1 VSDETRENGFARR
14 WSRFARVSA
23 GLTGVAARGAGRRL
37 AGTKMVSA
45 ANAADLTAVLGN
57 LRGPVMKVAQFVAT
71 VPGVLPPEVAAPLLS
86 LQANAPPMGAG
97 FVRRR
102 MLAELGPDWEK
113 KFKSFERE
121 AAAAASLGQVHRAVA
136 KDGRRLACKLQ
147 YPDMDAAV
155 QNDVQQFKTLL
166 MLQRGF
172 DSTIDTTDIGK
183 EIAARLSE
191 ELDYVREAAHMRLYT
206 IMLADR
212 EDIAVPE
219 PVPTLS
225 TKRLLTMTWLDGKP
239 IADYVDADLKT
250 RNGIATALFKAWWRP
265 FARHGVIHGDP
276 HLGNYTVRTDG
287 GINLLDYGC
296 VRTFAPAFVEG
307 VIGLFRALQK
317 KDDALAAKSYRA
329 WGFKK
334 LTPELV
340 GVLNLWARFIFNP
353 LLDDRIR
360 LVDDGVPA
368 AEYGMK
374 QANEVHA
381 KLKKLGGIK
390 PPREFVFMDRAAVGL
405 GGAMIRMGAR
415 LNFNKLFEEEIAD
428 FDVAALAKRQKAA
441 FSRAG
446 VPLPEGA

>member
-1 VSDETRENGFARR
+1 
-14 WSRFARVSA
+14 
-23 GLTGVAARGAGRRL
+23 
-37 AGTKMVSA
+37 VSA

-71 VPGVLPPEVAAPLLS
+71 VPGILPPEVAAPLLS

-102 MLAELGPDWEK
+102 MSAELGPDWEK

-121 AAAAASLGQVHRAVA
+121 AAAAASLGQVHRAIA

-147 YPDMDAAV
+147 YPDMGAAV
-155 QNDVQQFKTLL
+155 ENDVQQFKTLL

-172 DSTIDTTDIGK
+172 DSTIDTSDIGK
-183 EIAARLSE
+183 EIAARLNE

-212 EDIAVPE
+212 DDIAVPE
-219 PVPTLS
+219 PLPALS
-225 TKRLLTMTWLDGKP
+225 TKRLLTMTWLDGQP
-239 IADYVDADLKT
+239 IADYADAELKT

-265 FARHGVIHGDP
+265 FAHYGVIHGDP
-276 HLGNYTVRTDG
+276 HLGNYAVRADN

-296 VRTFAPAFVEG
+296 VRTFTPGFVEG

-317 KDDALAAKSYRA
+317 KDAALAAKSYRA

-340 GVLNLWARFIFNP
+340 AVLNLWAGFIFNP
-353 LLDDRIR
+353 LLDDRVR

-374 QANEVHA
+374 QANDVHA

-428 FDVAALAKRQKAA
+428 FDVTVLAKRQKAA
-441 FSRAG
+441 FARAG